1 MAKLS
6 GLIATGLLV
15 VTGGCAGGPGGQRSA
30 RSRGPVADVW
40 LPVLKSV
47 NRMCPI
53 SGMPV
58 NPDVRTV
65 NYRGAEIGFCC
76 DRCPMTWKIFTDP
89 EKIDLVAKVAVV
101 LPPAPRRR

>member
-1 MAKLS
+1 MS

-15 VTGGCAGGPGGQRSA
+15 VIGGCAGGPGGQRSA

-40 LPVLKSV
+40 LPALKSV

-76 DRCPMTWKIFTDP
+76 GRCPMAWKILSDR
-89 EKIDLVAKVAVV
+89 EKVDLVVKVAVV